1 MPIRKSR
8 NGPQATL
15 ADIAR
20 SAGVST
26 ATASRALNA
35 PDRVSNDLKD
45 RVEEAVRELGYV
57 RHGAARALASRRSHT
72 IGAVIP
78 TLNNAIFAAGVGAF
92 EARLTEAGYTLL
104 IAVSNYSL
112 ENEAHQVRKLL
123 ERGVDGI
130 MLVGLEHHDETYALL
145 ERSRLPH
152 VNTWTCADTDARLT
166 IGFDNAASAR
176 AIANHLIS
184 LGHTR
189 IAMAAGITAGNDRA
203 QARVDGV
210 RAELAAHGLSL
221 EESHLLECPYSIA
234 SGREALNALMTR
246 DPKPTAIIAGNDV
259 IALGL
264 LFEAIKRGIDVPSAL
279 SITGFDNLPI
289 TAHVSPA
296 MTTVNVPSFDMGTQA
311 ASLLL
316 DAIDGADTA
325 SIRLETSVV
334 VRETTAPPPSGSAP
348 AVVSSDD
355 EKA

>member
-20 SAGVST
+20 TAGVST

-35 PDRVSNDLKD
+35 PDRVSTDLRD
-45 RVEEAVRELGYV
+45 RVEEAVRSLGYV

-112 ENEAHQVRKLL
+112 ENEARQVRKLL

-130 MLVGLEHHDETYALL
+130 MLVGIEHHDETYALL

-152 VNTWTCADTDARLT
+152 VNTWTSIETDAHLT
-166 IGFDNAASAR
+166 IGFDNAAAAR
-176 AIANHLIS
+176 TIAGHLIS

-221 EESHLLECPYSIA
+221 DQAHLLECPYSIA
-234 SGREALNALMTR
+234 SGREALNVLMQQSPT
-246 DPKPTAIIAGNDV
+246 PTAIVAGNDV

-264 LFEAIKRGIDVPSAL
+264 MFEATRRGMKIPSDL

-289 TAHVSPA
+289 AEHVAPA
-296 MTTVNVPSFDMGTQA
+296 LTTINVPSLDMGTQA
-311 ASLLL
+311 ASLLV
-316 DAIDGADTA
+316 DAIEGLETA
-325 SIRLETSVV
+325 SVELETSIV
-334 VRETTAPPPSGSAP
+334 VRDTTAPPSP
-348 AVVSSDD
+348 
-355 EKA
+355 